1 MGSYMSLDYRYAVVQ
16 VMPTYWANI
25 MSDVIYESGKVT
37 TIHLPCILHPK
48 IHQEN
53 SHAFEH
59 KYISSCRLGC
69 VWIHLYVSC
78 CLPIIVHRVYIDAL
92 GLARL
97 YTKC

>member
-1 MGSYMSLDYRYAVVQ
+1 MSLGYRYAMVQ
-16 VMPTYWANI
+16 VMPTYWANL

-59 KYISSCRLGC
+59 ILMSIRLCLDPPVCQLLSS
-69 VWIHLYVSC
+69 
-78 CLPIIVHRVYIDAL
+78 IIVHKLYIDAL